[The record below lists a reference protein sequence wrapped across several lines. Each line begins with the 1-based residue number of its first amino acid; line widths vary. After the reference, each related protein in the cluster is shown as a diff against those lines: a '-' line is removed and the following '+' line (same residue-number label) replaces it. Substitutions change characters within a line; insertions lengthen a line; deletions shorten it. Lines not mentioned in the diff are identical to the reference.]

1 MLKLVQCVKGK
12 GDIELL
18 EFRHYWDEYRR
29 RLEAGLT
36 EIGATRVDFS
46 TTLAVEDNL
55 RLMVTRGTREP
66 YDGMVEIYFDRPET
80 LRKALNEGIGK
91 TLLEDLR
98 MYQEEFVDLQRSTF
112 FFAIDDAAQ

>member
-12 GDIELL
+12 GDIDLL

-29 RLEAGLT
+29 RFEACLD
-36 EIGATRVDFS
+36 EIGATRIDFS

-66 YDGMVEIYFDRPET
+66 YDGMVEIYFEDPRA
-80 LRKALNEGIGK
+80 LRKALTDGRGQH
-91 TLLEDLR
+91 LLEELR
-98 MYQEEFVDLQRSTF
+98 AFQEEFVDLQRSTF